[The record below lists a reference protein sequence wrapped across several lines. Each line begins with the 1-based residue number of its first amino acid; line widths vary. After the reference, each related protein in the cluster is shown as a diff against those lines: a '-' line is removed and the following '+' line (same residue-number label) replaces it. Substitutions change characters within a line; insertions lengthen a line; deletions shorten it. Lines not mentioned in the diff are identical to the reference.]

1 MKAYYY
7 EVNGYIK
14 GVTEA
19 KNRWDAKR
27 YCKKLARVF
36 CPNAKIK
43 SIKVTRVKNC
53 EPLAVEA

>member
-19 KNRWDAKR
+19 KNRWEAKR
-27 YCKKLARVF
+27 YCKKLARMF
-36 CPNAKIK
+36 CPNMKIK
-43 SIKVTRVKNC
+43 SIKLTRLKNY
-53 EPLAVEA
+53 EPLAVKV

>member
-1 MKAYYY
+1 MKAYHY

-14 GVTEA
+14 GVTEV
-19 KNRWDAKR
+19 KNRWEAKR
-27 YCKKLARVF
+27 YCKKLARIF

-43 SIKVTRVKNC
+43 SIKVVRIKNS

>member
-1 MKAYYY
+1 MKTYCY

-19 KNRWDAKR
+19 KNKWEAKR
-27 YCKKLARVF
+27 YGKKLARMF

-43 SIKVTRVKNC
+43 SIKVARIKNC
-53 EPLAVEA
+53 EPLAVEP